1 MNKKKKFLQSNL
13 DEALHQFYAGEKP
26 EKIFADSLEM
36 QLRQHHEELIP
47 KYRKSHSQPKI
58 KRRLIM
64 NRLRTHPVFAF
75 LFTILALLALTGIV
89 YAVGRLTGFIPGFG
103 FTAEGEN
110 VYVLAESAESTSG
123 ETTLRIDNVVSG
135 DDRLWMELTI
145 KGETWSEW
153 ENFSDAFII
162 QPEEDPIRCNTT
174 SSNGISED
182 EVEVNYEFPAL
193 VDPSK
198 EATLQVENLYGQDF
212 AIPFKLR
219 PVEADE
225 VVPEPVEMQNPLQSE
240 SIEGVQLV
248 LDHVAVDSD
257 KTIFQVS
264 LHSDQPHTGT
274 QGSAGYW
281 SVTLSDEKGSLYP
294 LTDITPELIAQGID
308 DTHIYKTIPFTG
320 SEKLTLKLSVFPPS
334 DEVYLT
340 KDFPPI
346 NCPTFTFDP
355 GEKAEMGQTWKLNQ
369 EISAG
374 NFKLKVVGATLTDEG
389 LVFEIEHDPSV
400 NSVMFYSSDPLVTG
414 AGSSPVQNGN
424 IFATINL
431 SDIPNQIMEIQIV
444 RVYYHVKGDWE
455 IQWQP
460 PAAPENDSAAP
471 SSTPLPTVY
480 PKPTPTAITGNPFL
494 LEMKQ
499 LADKFDAP
507 FQQGPTWVHVIKET
521 DTEPA
526 GGQYYPPEYL
536 KNEQWYEIDAE
547 GYITRSVSLD
557 YDKDG
562 RILQQSGTVGD
573 YSVNFTYGFSGFNDG
588 TLSLFSMDSLTHSLG
603 SAAQYGTQVT
613 HEDSTCE
620 NGNDCLLVTLLDTF
634 ESPVQNPG
642 EEQAFTGSG
651 EHFWIDK
658 ESGQQVK
665 WQSFWVL
672 EDGSES
678 ITSTKSTILVEKVDT
693 PPQSILDILSKVII
707 VP

>member
-1 MNKKKKFLQSNL
+1 MNKKKQFLQSNL

-26 EKIFADSLEM
+26 EKPFADSLEM
-36 QLRQHHEELIP
+36 RLRQHHEELIP
-47 KYRKSHSQPKI
+47 KDRKSYSQL
-58 KRRLIM
+58 KRRSIM
-64 NRLRTHPVFAF
+64 NKLRTQPVFA
-75 LFTILALLALTGIV
+75 LLITIFAFLALTGIV

-110 VYVLAESAESTSG
+110 VYMLAEPAESTSG
-123 ETTLRIDNVVSG
+123 ETILQINKVVSG
-135 DDRLWMELTI
+135 DNHLWMELTI

-153 ENFSDAFII
+153 ENFSDAFIL
-162 QPEEDPIRCNTT
+162 QTDEDPIRCNST
-174 SSNGISED
+174 SSSGVSED

-193 VDPSK
+193 ADPTI
-198 EATLQVENLYGQDF
+198 EMTLQVENLYGQDF
-212 AIPFKLR
+212 TIPFTLR
-219 PVEADE
+219 PIENDE
-225 VVPEPVEMQNPLQSE
+225 VIPEPTEMQNPLQSE
-240 SIEGVQLV
+240 SIGGVQLV

-281 SVTLSDEKGSLYP
+281 SVTLSDENGSLYP

-320 SEKLTLKLSVFPPS
+320 SEKLTLKLSVFPPT

-340 KDFPPI
+340 KDFTPI
-346 NCPTFTFDP
+346 NCPTFAFDL
-355 GEKAEMGQTWKLNQ
+355 GENVEIGKTWKLNQ
-369 EISAG
+369 EITAG
-374 NFKLKVVGATLTDEG
+374 DFKLKVVGAALTDEG

-400 NSVMFYSSDPLVTG
+400 SSVMFYSSDPLVTS
-414 AGSSPVQNGN
+414 ASSSPVQSGN
-424 IFATINL
+424 IFAVINL
-431 SDIPNQIMEIQIV
+431 SGIPDQPMEIQLM
-444 RVYYHVKGDWE
+444 RVYYQVKGNWE

-460 PAAPENDSAAP
+460 PAAPEKGSAAP
-471 SSTPLPTVY
+471 SSTPLPTLY
-480 PKPTPTAITGNPFL
+480 PKPTPTAVTADPFL
-494 LEMKQ
+494 FEMKQ
-499 LADKFDAP
+499 LADEFDAP
-507 FQQGPTWVHVIKET
+507 FQEGPTWVHVIKET
-521 DTEPA
+521 NTEPA

-536 KNEQWYEIDAE
+536 KNEKWYEIDAE
-547 GYITRSVSLD
+547 GFIARSVSLD

-588 TLSLFSMDSLTHSLG
+588 TLSLFSMDTLTHSLG
-603 SAAQYGTQVT
+603 SADQYGIQVT
-613 HEDSTCE
+613 HKDSTCE

-634 ESPVQNPG
+634 ESPMQNPG

-651 EHFWIDK
+651 QHFWIDE
-658 ESGQQVK
+658 ESGLQVR

-678 ITSTKSTILVEKVDT
+678 IISTENTILVEKVNT
-693 PPQSILDILSKVII
+693 PPQNILDILSKVIV

>member
-26 EKIFADSLEM
+26 EKNFAGSLDE
-36 QLRQHHEELIP
+36 QLRQHHEELIS
-47 KYRKSHSQPKI
+47 KDRKSHSQSKI
-58 KRRLIM
+58 KRRSIM
-64 NRLRTHPVFAF
+64 NKLRTQPIFALLLTIFAF
-75 LFTILALLALTGIV
+75 LALTGIV
-89 YAVGRLTGFIPGFG
+89 YAVGRLTGFIQGFG
-103 FTAEGEN
+103 FTTEGEN
-110 VYVLAESAESTSG
+110 VFVLAEPAESKSG
-123 ETTLRIDNVVSG
+123 ETTLQINKVVSG
-135 DDRLWMELTI
+135 DNHLWMELTI

-162 QPEEDPIRCNTT
+162 QPEEDPIRCNST
-174 SSNGISED
+174 SSSGISED
-182 EVEVNYEFPAL
+182 EVEVHYECPAL
-193 VDPSK
+193 ADPSK
-198 EATLQVENLYGQDF
+198 GTTLQVENLYGQDF
-212 AIPFKLR
+212 AIPFKLK

-225 VVPEPVEMQNPLQSE
+225 VVPEPVELQNPLQSE
-240 SIEGVQLV
+240 SIGGVQLV

-257 KTIFQVS
+257 KTIYQVS
-264 LHSDQPHTGT
+264 LHSDQPHIGT

-281 SVTLSDEKGSLYP
+281 SVTLSDENGSLYP

-308 DTHIYKTIPFTG
+308 DTHIYKTIPFMG
-320 SEKLTLKLSVFPPS
+320 SEKLTLKLSIFPPS
-334 DEVYLT
+334 GEVYLT

-355 GEKAEMGQTWKLNQ
+355 GENVEMGQTWKLNQ
-369 EISAG
+369 EITAG
-374 NFKLKVVGATLTDEG
+374 DFKLKVVSAVLADES
-389 LVFEIEHDPSV
+389 LSFEIEHDPSV
-400 NSVMFYSSDPLVTG
+400 NSVMFYSSDPLVTD
-414 AGSSPVQNGN
+414 ASSTPVQNGN

-431 SDIPNQIMEIQIV
+431 SGIPDQIMEIQVV

-460 PAAPENDSAAP
+460 PAAPEKDSAAS

-494 LEMKQ
+494 LEIKQ

-507 FQQGPTWVHVIKET
+507 FQEGPTWVHVIKET
-521 DTEPA
+521 DTEQVS
-526 GGQYYPPEYL
+526 GLYYPPEYL

-562 RILQQSGTVGD
+562 HILQQSGTVGD
-573 YSVNFTYGFSGFNDG
+573 YSVDFTYGFSGFNDG
-588 TLSLFSMDSLTHSLG
+588 TLSLFSMDTLTQSLD

-634 ESPVQNPG
+634 KSPMQKPG

-665 WQSFWVL
+665 WQSFWVF

-678 ITSTKSTILVEKVDT
+678 NTSTERTILVEKVNT
-693 PPQSILDILSKVII
+693 PPQSILDILSRVII
-707 VP
+707 VL